1 MKTKQIK
8 GVLMQCSDCYRLIP
22 FEDIIADKTTCPVCG
37 GTAEALGFCTMVVKQ
52 REEGINTL
60 IEKQWELFGK
70 MLNEQTE
77 YITGEVL
84 RRLQNER
91 NND

>member
-1 MKTKQIK
+1 MRIRKTN
-8 GVLMQCSDCYRLIP
+8 GVMTECLQCHAVTSY
-22 FEDIIADKTTCPVCG
+22 EGSIADKTTCRICG
-37 GTAEALGFCTMVVKQ
+37 GKAEVKGSCKMVVKEP
-52 REEGINTL
+52 EECVNDL
-60 IEKQWELFGK
+60 ILKQWELFGK

-84 RRLQNER
+84 RRLQSER